1 MVARIPEEKLNEIKQ
16 AIDIVDVIGE
26 HVSLS
31 KQGRNFIGLCPFHG
45 EKTPSF
51 TVSPDKQIFHCFG
64 CHAGGNVFTF
74 LMDLEGTSFLD
85 VASQLADKANI
96 DLGVE
101 LAEIEKKPT
110 IPHDLQQM
118 IDAHE
123 LLTKF
128 YHHLLVNTKDG
139 QHALEYLLN
148 RGFTLPVIEKFQIG
162 YTLNSWD
169 LAVKFLGK
177 RKFDESLM
185 EKAGLIIK
193 SEREE
198 KHFDRFRDRIMF
210 PIKNRNGSTIGFSG
224 RALGDNNPKYLNS
237 PETPIFNKS
246 NILYN
251 FDRARSIIRK
261 LQQTI
266 LFEGFA
272 DVIAASRAGIENGV
286 ATMGTSLTEDHIA
299 LIKKNSK
306 NVTICYDSDSAGIEA
321 AYRAGQL
328 LLRANCTVNVV
339 MLPDGMDP
347 DDYVNQFGEDKLQ
360 QEILHG
366 SIPFMGFKLIYYR
379 RGKNLQNE
387 GEKLAYIEEV
397 LSEIAKLE
405 KAVEKDLYLR
415 QLAEEFSL
423 SLDALKEQAQELS
436 KLAPIKKDSK
446 SSESIVPA
454 KQFTIRKRSTG
465 LLPAYHTAEKHLLAH
480 MLRSEDVSYKVQVSL
495 QGKTFNIDEH
505 QAIFTYL
512 LAYYESGQ
520 SSDTSSFM
528 NFIDDPDLQRI
539 VAEIEMMEVNEEV
552 SEIEISDYIKQVI
565 NYEKQLEIKTKKQL
579 LKDAERQNDFLKAAQ
594 IGMEVIML
602 EKMLK

>member
-16 AIDIVDVIGE
+16 AIDIVDIIGE
-26 HVSLS
+26 HISLT

-74 LMDLEGTSFLD
+74 LMDLEGTSFVE
-85 VASQLADKANI
+85 VASQLAERVNI
-96 DLGVE
+96 DLGIDVTE
-101 LAEIEKKPT
+101 LEKKQA
-110 IPHDLQQM
+110 IPNDLQQM
-118 IDAHE
+118 MDAHE

-148 RGFTLPVIEKFQIG
+148 RGFTLPIIEKFQIG
-162 YTLNSWD
+162 YTLDSWD

-177 RKFDESLM
+177 RKFDEALL

-193 SEREE
+193 SDRDD
-198 KHFDRFRDRIMF
+198 KYFDRFRDRIMF
-210 PIKNRNGSTIGFSG
+210 PIKNRNGNTVGFSG
-224 RALGDNNPKYLNS
+224 RTLGDNTPKYLNS

-251 FDRARSIIRK
+251 FDKARSTIRK
-261 LQQTI
+261 HQQTI

-272 DVIAASRAGIENGV
+272 DVIAANRAGVENSV

-299 LIKKNSK
+299 IIKQNSK
-306 NVTICYDSDSAGIEA
+306 IVTICYDSDSAGIEA
-321 AYRAGQL
+321 AFRAGQL
-328 LLRANCTVNVV
+328 LSKAKCIVNVV

-347 DDYVNQFGEDKLQ
+347 DDYVNHFGEDKLQ
-360 QEILHG
+360 HEILHG
-366 SIPFMGFKLIYYR
+366 SIPFMGFKMLYYR

-387 GEKLAYIEEV
+387 GDKLAFIEEV
-397 LSEIAKLE
+397 LGEIAKLD

-415 QLAEEFSL
+415 QLSDEFSV
-423 SLDALKEQAQELS
+423 SLDALKEQIQDLS
-436 KLAPIKKDSK
+436 EQA
-446 SSESIVPA
+446 SINNPVPENNVKPA
-454 KQFTIRKRSTG
+454 KQYTIKKRVTG
-465 LLPAYHTAEKHLLAH
+465 LLPAYHTAEKRLLAH
-480 MLRSEDVSYKVQVSL
+480 MFKDEDLTYKVQESL
-495 QGKTFNIDEH
+495 NGKTFNIDEH

-512 LAYYESGQ
+512 LAYHERGQ
-520 SSDTSSFM
+520 SSNTSSFM
-528 NFIDDPDLQRI
+528 NFIDDVDLQRI

-552 SEIEISDYIKQVI
+552 SDIEINDYIKQVV
-565 NYEKQLEIKTKKQL
+565 NYEKLLEIKEKKQL
-579 LKDAERQNDFLKAAQ
+579 LKEAERQNDYLKAAQ
-594 IGMEVIML
+594 IGMEVLKL
-602 EKMLK
+602 EKTLK